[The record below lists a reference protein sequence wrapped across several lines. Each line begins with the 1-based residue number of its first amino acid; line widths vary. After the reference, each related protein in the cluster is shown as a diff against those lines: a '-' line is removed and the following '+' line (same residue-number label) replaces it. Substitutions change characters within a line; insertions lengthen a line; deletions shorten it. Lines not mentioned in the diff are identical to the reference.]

1 LENVL
6 KEIQSCL
13 ENVMGES
20 RIWSVESKEFEM
32 MIKGGNSG
40 VRIVERS
47 NKKQRSVFIQ
57 RDEVAWLVGSVE
69 ALMNVGTFEVF
80 WDQSRAGYQRIIV
93 QKCANRHGH
102 FLTIEEFDGRRRCG
116 NILIPEGR
124 RGQGRERLISE
135 LKKASSSLWEGRVFR
150 ESKMKKVATD
160 GRSFAEVVGLSKI
173 SSGLKEIT
181 AAVGE
186 PSPASQCVGNERSLP
201 KAHSQTGPVR
211 VSVEAGGCSRPVGGA
226 TGEKDWSTVGKQ
238 PVKGTVGVGVAC
250 SVLQQ
255 GVKGHMENTINAKL
269 ELGYC
274 REWLRRLRGEVDAG
288 LLRLDAVIKELE
300 ISGPGQGNKGMG
312 WASKP
317 TAERDSKPKDNQ
329 EPKGKKAVTRLGM
342 GMGLGPEG
350 QAHSSFAGS
359 SLLPQNKA
367 RGSEEIHAAS
377 SDGTGDPDEDISAAK
392 GLPGESG
399 SLPGDLGGKEGEAC
413 SRNLPTVEVTPVGNT
428 CIPSGCAQTLPVGV
442 NVGRDM
448 TGETPA
454 RRDEVSYG
462 EKGLLARPICSWVAG
477 RTGFGPVDTGKV
489 TGVPKSAEIPTGHS
503 DLVVLP
509 QSEVQAALGG
519 LGASDQGT
527 DTEKILGA
535 IEEFI
540 GSEDGLETSYVEET
554 AEVTGDV
561 EGTQNGASPVTI
573 LKRKGGVVIEEL
585 ADSPVTKNL
594 KMALVVGGV
603 TGLSGPEE
611 LKVGCLKKIIVDKH
625 GQRGGSNCEG
635 SQQEVESLVQVRGNC
650 SDYEA

>member
-1 LENVL
+1 
-6 KEIQSCL
+6 L
-13 ENVMGES
+13 ENVMGEL

-160 GRSFAEVVGLSKI
+160 GRSFAEVVGLSKN

-186 PSPASQCVGNERSLP
+186 PSPASHCVGNERRLT
-201 KAHSQTGPVR
+201 KAHSQTGPAR
-211 VSVEAGGCSRPVGGA
+211 VSVEAGGCFRPVGGA
-226 TGEKDWSTVGKQ
+226 TGEKDCSTVGKQ

-255 GVKGHMENTINAKL
+255 GVKGRMENTINAKL

-288 LLRLDAVIKELE
+288 LRRLDAVIKELE
-300 ISGPGQGNKGMG
+300 FSGPGQGNKGMG

-317 TAERDSKPKDNQ
+317 AAEWDSKPKDNQ
-329 EPKGKKAVTRLGM
+329 EPKGKWKPKKLKHVGEGSVAEM
-342 GMGLGPEG
+342 GRGLVGG

-359 SLLPQNKA
+359 SPLPQNKA

-377 SDGTGDPDEDISAAK
+377 SDGTGDPDADISAAK
-392 GLPGESG
+392 GLPGEPG
-399 SLPGDLGGKEGEAC
+399 SLTGDLGGTEVEVC
-413 SRNLPTVEVTPVGNT
+413 SRNLPTVEVVPVGNT
-428 CIPSGCAQTLPVGV
+428 RISSGCAQTLPVGV
-442 NVGRDM
+442 NAGRDV
-448 TGETPA
+448 TGVTPA
-454 RRDEVSYG
+454 RQDEVFYG
-462 EKGLLARPICSWVAG
+462 EKGSLARPNCSWVAG

-489 TGVPKSAEIPTGHS
+489 TGVPKSTETPAGHS

-509 QSEVQAALGG
+509 QSEVQATLDG

-527 DTEKILGA
+527 DTTVMEVYRRRIEKIIGA
-535 IEEFI
+535 VAEVI
-540 GSEDGLETSYVEET
+540 GSEDGLEASYVEET

-561 EGTQNGASPVTI
+561 EGMQDGTSPVTI
-573 LKRKGGVVIEEL
+573 LKRKGGGGGGGL
-585 ADSPVTKNL
+585 LKNWQIHL
-594 KMALVVGGV
+594 LQ
-603 TGLSGPEE
+603 
-611 LKVGCLKKIIVDKH
+611 KI
-625 GQRGGSNCEG
+625 
-635 SQQEVESLVQVRGNC
+635 
-650 SDYEA
+650 